1 MTATKPKSPASKG
14 RGRKPAAE
22 KAPSKAARAGKAKA
36 EKVKKPKAS
45 KATKTKAAAPAESPQ
60 SQIQVKRLPWRP
72 SEYREEYCE
81 FVIEWGRQGKS
92 KTWMAAQIGVI
103 RETLNEWA
111 KRYPVFSAA
120 LSYAKA
126 CEQAAWEDMGERG
139 LNAIGFSATAWSRSM
154 AARFPDEWRES
165 SKHEVT
171 GKDETPLIP
180 DNVSSRDM
188 ARAVLDILRA
198 AKVESAPE

>member
-1 MTATKPKSPASKG
+1 MATTKSKSPASKG

-22 KAPSKAARAGKAKA
+22 KAPPKAARAGKAKA

-60 SQIQVKRLPWRP
+60 SQITVKRLPWRP

-81 FVIEWGRQGKS
+81 AVIEWGRDGKS
-92 KTWMAAQIGVI
+92 KTWMAAQIGVSRDTI
-103 RETLNEWA
+103 YEWC
-111 KRYPVFSAA
+111 KRYPAFADA
-120 LSYAKA
+120 LSYAKT
-126 CEQAAWEDMGERG
+126 CEQAKWEDLGQIG
-139 LNAIGFSATAWSRSM
+139 VNSIGFSATAWSRSM
-154 AARFPDEWRES
+154 AARFPDDWRES

-171 GKDETPLIP
+171 GMDGAPLMP
-180 DNVSSRDM
+180 ENVSSRDM